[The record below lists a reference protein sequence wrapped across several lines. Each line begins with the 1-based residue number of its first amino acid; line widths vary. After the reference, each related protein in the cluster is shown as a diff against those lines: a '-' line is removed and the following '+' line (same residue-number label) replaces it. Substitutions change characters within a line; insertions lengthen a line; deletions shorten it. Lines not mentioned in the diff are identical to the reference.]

1 MELKFTLNGEK
12 RQIDIEPRKLLIDVL
27 RDDFG
32 LTSVHSGCDTAMCG
46 ACTVLVDG
54 KPVKSCNLLAMQV
67 QDSEVQTLEGLFNE
81 HRMKILKK
89 SFLKNHGLQCGFCT
103 SGMLIS
109 SFYLLKKGRESDDD
123 EIREAIEGNIC
134 RCTGYVSIVKSIRE
148 AADILNK
155 TSLEELEMK
164 GEER

>member
-12 RQIDIEPRKLLIDVL
+12 RQIDVEPRKLLIDVL

-67 QDSEVQTLEGLFNE
+67 QDSEVQTLEGLSNE

-148 AADILNK
+148 ADDILNK

-164 GEER
+164 GEGR

>member
-1 MELKFTLNGEK
+1 MELKFTINGENK
-12 RQIDIEPRKLLIDVL
+12 RIDIEPRKLLIDVL

-32 LTSVHSGCDTAMCG
+32 LTSVHSGCE
-46 ACTVLVDG
+46 
-54 KPVKSCNLLAMQV
+54 SCNVLAMQV
-67 QDSEVQTLEGLFNE
+67 QDSVVQTLEGLSDE

-109 SFYLLKKGRESDDD
+109 SFYLMKKGRESNDD
-123 EIREAIEGNIC
+123 EIRESIEGNLC
-134 RCTGYVSIVKSIRE
+134 RCTGYVSIVKSIKE
-148 AADILNK
+148 AVDELNK
-155 TSLEELEMK
+155 TSLEELQVK